1 MDLSQYSSGRNA
13 LLTPIVTKFGRDVS
27 LSMCAAFSAENAR
40 EARFPQ
46 WPGFFLQGTKSTWF
60 SPRRRVP
67 ARPLLISARQDGSMD
82 VQGII
87 THYAAILA
95 QSDEMRIVRDVRR
108 LPHRKSQIKEAL
120 KVALAVTTD
129 EASLEQFRVAY
140 VCLADFQPLTK
151 REALALWRWN
161 LAVATSDTVIE
172 LIECVRAEAEGLREE
187 LIAGGLW

>member
-1 MDLSQYSSGRNA
+1 
-13 LLTPIVTKFGRDVS
+13 
-27 LSMCAAFSAENAR
+27 
-40 EARFPQ
+40 
-46 WPGFFLQGTKSTWF
+46 
-60 SPRRRVP
+60 
-67 ARPLLISARQDGSMD
+67 MD